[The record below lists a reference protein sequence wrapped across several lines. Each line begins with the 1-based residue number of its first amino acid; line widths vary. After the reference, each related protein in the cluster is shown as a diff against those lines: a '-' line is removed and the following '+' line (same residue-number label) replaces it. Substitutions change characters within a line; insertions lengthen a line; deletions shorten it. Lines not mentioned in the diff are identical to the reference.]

1 MGFITYADMG
11 NYYAEPALFLRV
23 RINFGTTTRWASLPM
38 HTWEIDTLSPLLF
51 VVYTVSQCKI
61 VYV

>member
-11 NYYAEPALFLRV
+11 NYYTESALFSRV
-23 RINFGTTTRWASLPM
+23 RANFGTTTRWDVLAM
-38 HTWEIDTLSPLLF
+38 HTWEIDTLSPSLF
-51 VVYTVSQCKI
+51 VVYTVLQCKI